1 MDIGK
6 AIAHLRAKHGLSQ
19 QELADRLFI
28 SRDLVA
34 KWESGRRRPDY
45 PMIEKIA
52 DVFSVSPDEIVD
64 KNDITFEELS
74 ECLPDGIEVSGN
86 ELISLLN
93 SFLKVLS
100 SRDADMF
107 MMRYYHLRPT
117 AEIAKAFG
125 IRENHVRSR
134 LSEVRTKLKRFI
146 KEELK

>member
-107 MMRYYHLRPT
+107 MMRYYQT
-117 AEIAKAFG
+117 YC
-125 IRENHVRSR
+125 
-134 LSEVRTKLKRFI
+134 
-146 KEELK
+146 